1 MQLAGPR
8 SPITLPFLGRMCAT
22 IDIEH
27 WNTQHLYTD
36 NLLKKPWSCMDVLG
50 ISWIFHIYIASQQD
64 SCWQRRSTWLCCLW
78 LSRPFLRSAL
88 SVGLAGCAWCH
99 QTKMDLFIP
108 TETGMSMISKKRNS
122 DFNGFNQQRQG
133 FRGFNNFNQPSENKI
148 SMVSINRN
156 RDFNDFNRQEIGTS
170 MVEYFFQGTEDFP
183 QFQSTEM
190 MISD

>member
-1 MQLAGPR
+1 
-8 SPITLPFLGRMCAT
+8 MCAT

-108 TETGMSMISKKRNS
+108 TETGMSMISKK
-122 DFNGFNQQRQG
+122 
-133 FRGFNNFNQPSENKI
+133 KTAI
-148 SMVSINRN
+148 SMVSINKD
-156 RDFNDFNRQEIGTS
+156 RDFEVLIISISHQKTR
-170 MVEYFFQGTEDFP
+170 FQW
-183 QFQSTEM
+183 FQSTETGTS
-190 MISD
+190 MISIDRK